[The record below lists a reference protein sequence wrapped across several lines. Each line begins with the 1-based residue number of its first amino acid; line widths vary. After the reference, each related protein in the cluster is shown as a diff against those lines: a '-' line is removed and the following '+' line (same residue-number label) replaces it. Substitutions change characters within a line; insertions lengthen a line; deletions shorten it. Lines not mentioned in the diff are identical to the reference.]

1 MRAWF
6 SGKTSA
12 FQAEDAGSIPAARFY
27 NKLFFAPNTSSEMIS
42 KELLLFI
49 ETDFSLIVKGSKI
62 SDMLVSITFNQ
73 LYLHFGKGKSILFEY
88 AFKPIQTSGLVLPLL
103 MLKATV

>member
-1 MRAWF
+1 
-6 SGKTSA
+6 
-12 FQAEDAGSIPAARFY
+12 
-27 NKLFFAPNTSSEMIS
+27 MIN

-73 LYLHFGKGKSILFEY
+73 LYSHFGKWKLILFEY
-88 AFKPIQTSGLVLPLL
+88 AFKPIQTSGLELPLL

>member
-1 MRAWF
+1 
-6 SGKTSA
+6 
-12 FQAEDAGSIPAARFY
+12 
-27 NKLFFAPNTSSEMIS
+27 MIS

-88 AFKPIQTSGLVLPLL
+88 AFKPIQTRCETNYSNLVYLTLFHAND
-103 MLKATV
+103 MWEYFYWYDY

>member
-1 MRAWF
+1 M
-6 SGKTSA
+6 
-12 FQAEDAGSIPAARFY
+12 
-27 NKLFFAPNTSSEMIS
+27 NN

-49 ETDFSLIVKGSKI
+49 VTDFSITVEGLKL
-62 SDMLVSITFNQ
+62 SDILVSITFNQ
-73 LYLHFGKGKSILFEY
+73 LYLHFGNVKSILFEY

>member
-1 MRAWF
+1 
-6 SGKTSA
+6 
-12 FQAEDAGSIPAARFY
+12 
-27 NKLFFAPNTSSEMIS
+27 MIN

-62 SDMLVSITFNQ
+62 SAMLVSITFNQ
-73 LYLHFGKGKSILFEY
+73 LYLHLGKGKSIHFEY
-88 AFKPIQTSGLVLPLL
+88 AFKPIQTSGLVIPLL

>member
-1 MRAWF
+1 
-6 SGKTSA
+6 
-12 FQAEDAGSIPAARFY
+12 
-27 NKLFFAPNTSSEMIS
+27 MIS

-49 ETDFSLIVKGSKI
+49 ETDFLLIVKGSKI

-73 LYLHFGKGKSILFEY
+73 LYLHFGNGKSIFFEY
-88 AFKPIQTSGLVLPLL
+88 AFKPIHTSGLVIPLL

>member
-1 MRAWF
+1 
-6 SGKTSA
+6 
-12 FQAEDAGSIPAARFY
+12 
-27 NKLFFAPNTSSEMIS
+27 MIN

-49 ETDFSLIVKGSKI
+49 GTDFSLIVNGSKI

-88 AFKPIQTSGLVLPLL
+88 AFKPIQTRGLFLPLL
-103 MLKATV
+103 MLKATVCDQLLQSGVSKFVPSQYIILAPRIIVTAL

>member
-1 MRAWF
+1 
-6 SGKTSA
+6 
-12 FQAEDAGSIPAARFY
+12 
-27 NKLFFAPNTSSEMIS
+27 MIN

-49 ETDFSLIVKGSKI
+49 ETDFSSIVKGLKI
-62 SDMLVSITFNQ
+62 SEMLVSTTFNQ

-88 AFKPIQTSGLVLPLL
+88 AFNPTQTSGLVMPLL

>member
-12 FQAEDAGSIPAARFY
+12 FQAEDAGSIPAARFQ
-27 NKLFFAPNTSSEMIS
+27 NILFFSQNTSSEMIN

-49 ETDFSLIVKGSKI
+49 ETVFLSIVKGSKI
-62 SDMLVSITFNQ
+62 LGILVSITFNQ
-73 LYLHFGKGKSILFEY
+73 LYLHFGKWKSILFEY
-88 AFKPIQTSGLVLPLL
+88 AFKPIHTSGLVFPLL

>member
-1 MRAWF
+1 
-6 SGKTSA
+6 
-12 FQAEDAGSIPAARFY
+12 
-27 NKLFFAPNTSSEMIS
+27 MIN

-62 SDMLVSITFNQ
+62 SGMLVSITLNQ
-73 LYLHFGKGKSILFEY
+73 LYLHFGKGKSIVFEY
-88 AFKPIQTSGLVLPLL
+88 AFKPIQTSGLVLSWL